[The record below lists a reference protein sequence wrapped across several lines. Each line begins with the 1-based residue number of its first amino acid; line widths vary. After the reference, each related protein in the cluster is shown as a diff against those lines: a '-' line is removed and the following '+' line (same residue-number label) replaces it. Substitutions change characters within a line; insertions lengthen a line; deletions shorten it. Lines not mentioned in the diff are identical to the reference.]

1 MIKEEIIEMARR
13 AGVRDNENIFEFS
26 EFKYLERF
34 AKLVAEAEREACAKL
49 CEKQMEGKS
58 WVGLTDE
65 DLQSICDEWQVL
77 YGQWMR
83 VFVVD
88 IEAKLK
94 EKNTR
99 GQE

>member
-1 MIKEEIIEMARR
+1 MTKEEIIEMAQECGLIGMRPHLD
-13 AGVRDNENIFEFS
+13 GIYS
-26 EFKYLERF
+26 EALESF
-34 AKLVAEAEREACAKL
+34 AKLVAEHEREACAKL

-65 DLQSICDEWQVL
+65 EQHQLWR
-77 YGQWMR
+77 QWIESMDGWGSFYR
-83 VFVVD
+83 A

-99 GQE
+99 GQK